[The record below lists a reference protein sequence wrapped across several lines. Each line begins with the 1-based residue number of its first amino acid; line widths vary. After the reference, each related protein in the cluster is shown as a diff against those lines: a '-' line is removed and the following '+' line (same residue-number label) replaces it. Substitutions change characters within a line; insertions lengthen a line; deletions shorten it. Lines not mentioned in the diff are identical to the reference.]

1 MNARPRSGTDEV
13 STISSFIELT
23 KPRIIEL
30 LLVTTV
36 PAMVVAAGGWPG
48 SWLVVYALA
57 GGALSAG
64 GANVLNQVYDRDIDR
79 IMARTEGRPLPTDRV
94 STRGATAFGIALGV
108 AGFFVLW
115 AGTTFLA
122 ASLSVVAFTF
132 YVFVYTMF
140 LKRSTTQNIVIG
152 GAAGAVPAL
161 IGWAAVTGSL
171 SMTAWIMSAI
181 IFFWTPPHFWALSL
195 KYEEDYRR
203 AEIPMFPVVAGAAA
217 TYEQILWYSIVTVG
231 ATLLLVPIG
240 GLGTIYA
247 LVAVVFGVQMILLP
261 VRLRRGSARPMKY
274 FGYTNLYLALIFLAM
289 MIDRLV
295 YDTDLPGSRIWMSVG
310 TVFVLGGLAMVATV
324 ERRPEVRSPNVSA
337 VRHAAEVTITMLVG
351 IAVVAGSWMA
361 LG

>member
-1 MNARPRSGTDEV
+1 MNARPPSSTDDV
-13 STISSFIELT
+13 SRISTFVELT

-36 PAMVVAAGGWPG
+36 PAMVVAAGGWPDT
-48 SWLVVYALA
+48 WLVLFALA

-79 IMARTEGRPLPTDRV
+79 IMVRTEGRPLPTDRV
-94 STRGATAFGIALGV
+94 SPGSALAFGIALGV

-115 AGTTFLA
+115 VGTTFLA
-122 ASLSVVAFTF
+122 AVLSVVAFTF
-132 YVFVYTMF
+132 YVFVYTML

-171 SMTAWIMSAI
+171 SMTAWIMFAI

-203 AEIPMFPVVAGAAA
+203 AEIPMFPVVAGAAT

-231 ATLLLVPIG
+231 VTLLLIPVAEL
-240 GLGTIYA
+240 GLIYA
-247 LVAVVFGVQMILLP
+247 LVAVVFGVRMIFVP
-261 VRLRRGSARPMKY
+261 IRLRRGLARPMQY
-274 FGYTNLYLALIFLAM
+274 FGYTNLYLASIFLAM
-289 MIDRLV
+289 MTDRLV
-295 YDTDLPGSRIWMSVG
+295 LDGALPGQRLWMTVG
-310 TVFVLGGLAMVATV
+310 SIFVVGGLTMVARV
-324 ERRPEVRSPNVSA
+324 ERRPEVRLAKVSA
-337 VRHAAEVTITMLVG
+337 IRHMFEVAITMLTG
-351 IAVVAGSWMA
+351 IALVAGSWIA
-361 LG
+361 LA

>member
-1 MNARPRSGTDEV
+1 MNARTPSGTDETSRI
-13 STISSFIELT
+13 STFIELT

-48 SWLVVYALA
+48 TWLVLFALV

-79 IMARTEGRPLPTDRV
+79 IMVRTEGRPLPTDRV
-94 STRGATAFGIALGV
+94 SPRSATVFGIALGV

-115 AGTTFLA
+115 VGTTLLA
-122 ASLSVVAFTF
+122 AVLSVVAFTF
-132 YVFVYTMF
+132 YLFVYTML

-161 IGWAAVTGSL
+161 IGWAAVTGGL
-171 SMTAWIMSAI
+171 SMAAWIMFAI
-181 IFFWTPPHFWALSL
+181 VFFWTPPHFWALSL

-231 ATLLLVPIG
+231 ATLLLIPVG
-240 GLGTIYA
+240 ELGWIYA
-247 LVAVVFGVQMILLP
+247 LVAVVFAIQMILLP
-261 VRLRRGSARPMKY
+261 IRLRRGRARPMRY
-274 FGYTNLYLALIFLAM
+274 FVYTNLYLASIFLAM

-295 YDTDLPGSRIWMSVG
+295 LDTGISASGAWMVVGSVG
-310 TVFVLGGLAMVATV
+310 VLSGLALVALV
-324 ERRPEVRSPNVSA
+324 ESRPEVRRATVSGT
-337 VRHAAEVTITMLVG
+337 RHALEVGITMLAG
-351 IAVVAGSWMA
+351 IALVAGSWIA
-361 LG
+361 